1 MFLFLSEFPFK
12 DLIHAAASFLEEPV
26 LALRGVDL
34 QGPSCSDELL
44 VQMKDWCYSISH
56 VTSSHSFI
64 DDLMVLFHNIH
75 LTLSLLIRYN
85 HETPRPPRPDNFSGF
100 PHLRAAEVLFIRQIQ
115 KLMFDVYVEHISLL
129 VMTSGFPEVRNSSFH
144 SV

>member
-1 MFLFLSEFPFK
+1 MFFFLSEFPFK

-64 DDLMVLFHNIH
+64 DDLMVLFHIIH
-75 LTLSLLIRYN
+75 FNFVSS
-85 HETPRPPRPDNFSGF
+85 HQVQPRDSAPSPS
-100 PHLRAAEVLFIRQIQ
+100 
-115 KLMFDVYVEHISLL
+115 
-129 VMTSGFPEVRNSSFH
+129 
-144 SV
+144 